1 MIRRT
6 KLVIVASAVLLVIV
20 LLSVYFVQNIYS
32 NNGKTAYS
40 TVINGLQ
47 LSVTVN
53 ETTHRQGDN
62 IYATLTLTN
71 VNNKNVSTDFIDS
84 GAYFELFV
92 YNSENKF
99 EAAKEDSGG
108 LFKTP
113 IMLSPNS
120 SINKTFNWL
129 TDAPYY
135 YPKEGTYQFVG
146 LIAESSGHS
155 IFKTAPI
162 YITLSKELTT
172 TPTS

>member
-1 MIRRT
+1 MHRN
-6 KLVIVASAVLLVIV
+6 KLIIVASTAFIIILLVTI
-20 LLSVYFVQNIYS
+20 YFVQNVYS

-40 TVINGLQ
+40 SVINGLQ
-47 LSVTVN
+47 LSIEVN
-53 ETTHRQGDN
+53 ETTHRQGEN
-62 IYATLTLTN
+62 IYATLKLTN
-71 VNNKNVSTDFIDS
+71 VNNHNVSTAFIDS
-84 GAYFELFV
+84 GAYFELSIFD
-92 YNSENKF
+92 SENKF

-155 IFKTAPI
+155 IFRTAPI
-162 YITLSKELTT
+162 YITLSKEITA
-172 TPTS
+172 TPT